1 MTEESA
7 WLNALSLKQQV
18 ARLWFAFLVCSPQ
31 QIDCIYL
38 LYEVAGEGI
47 NKRSSSQDAL
57 QNKYSQI
64 SQILKD
70 ESCESNFSKIAH
82 LQTSILF
89 SKEPLI
95 LVRYFLKISSLTEQL
110 RGAASIIKCEHYQA
124 IGLK

>member
-18 ARLWFAFLVCSPQ
+18 AGLWFAFLVCSSR
-31 QIDCIYL
+31 QIDCIYF

-70 ESCESNFSKIAH
+70 ESCEFNFSKITR
-82 LQTSILF
+82 LQTAILF
-89 SKEPLI
+89 
-95 LVRYFLKISSLTEQL
+95 
-110 RGAASIIKCEHYQA
+110 
-124 IGLK
+124 